1 MGGKAWL
8 GRMRCLRG
16 SILAVTIAHL
26 KSKTLRIGLTGGGQP
41 HLFLQPLLE
50 ARQDRITLA

>member
-1 MGGKAWL
+1 
-8 GRMRCLRG
+8 MRGLRG